1 MSLPGRQCNALIA
14 GLSLL
19 IGTVAQAAYPG
30 LEIDDPEV
38 RDCLVRTLPER
49 GLRQKIRFDTY
60 AQDELLSQS
69 AADLYWRRFDD
80 GGSRLLIRL
89 TAPPH
94 NVGLAL
100 LAEEKADNSLR
111 QDVTVY
117 LPELRVVRRLS
128 GAALSGSMF
137 GTNFAYDDF
146 VQLQGMLHQRSV
158 TRLADETVNERPA
171 YAIEMVPQHPES
183 RYSRIVTLIDQ
194 GWCIAVRSRFYGR
207 EHGML
212 KELIIDPHS
221 VREEAGR
228 FIPHALVFIEAD
240 KSARTELVVEQIEI
254 DPELN
259 PKLFTEAELRRGR

>member
-1 MSLPGRQCNALIA
+1 MSFPGRRHIALIT
-14 GLSLL
+14 GLVLL
-19 IGTVAQAAYPG
+19 TGGAAEAAYPG
-30 LEIDDPEV
+30 LELDDPEV
-38 RDCLVRTLPER
+38 RDCLMRTLPER
-49 GLRQKIRFDTY
+49 GLRQRIRFDTY

-69 AADLYWRRFDD
+69 AADLYWRRFED

-100 LAEEKADNSLR
+100 LAEEMADNSLR

-158 TRLADETVNERPA
+158 TRLADETVNARPA
-171 YAIEMVPQHPES
+171 YTIEMVPQHPES
-183 RYSRIVTLIDQ
+183 RYSKIVTLIDQ
-194 GWCIAVRSRFYGR
+194 AWCIAVQSRFFGR
-207 EHGML
+207 DHALL
-212 KELIIDPHS
+212 KELVIDPQS
-221 VREEAGR
+221 VQQVAGR
-228 FIPHALVFIEAD
+228 FVPHALVFTEAD
-240 KSARTELVVEQIEI
+240 KSARTELVVDRVEL

-259 PKLFTEAELRRGR
+259 PNLFTEAELRRGR

>member
-1 MSLPGRQCNALIA
+1 MSFSGHQCIALIA

-19 IGTVAQAAYPG
+19 AGAAAHANYPG
-30 LEIDDPEV
+30 LEIDDPVV
-38 RDCLVRTLPER
+38 RDCLARTLPAR
-49 GLRQKIRFDTY
+49 SLRQKIRFETY
-60 AQDELLSQS
+60 AEDELLSES
-69 AADLYWRRFDD
+69 AADLYWRRSDD

-100 LAEEKADNSLR
+100 LAEEMADSSLR

-158 TRLADETVNERPA
+158 TRLADESVNERPA
-171 YAIEMVPQHPES
+171 YVIEMVPQHPES

-194 GWCIAVRSRFYGR
+194 AWCIAVQSRFFGR
-207 EHGML
+207 EHGLL
-212 KELIIDPHS
+212 KELVIDPQS
-221 VREEAGR
+221 VREVAGR
-228 FIPHALVFIEAD
+228 FIPHALMFTEID
-240 KSARTELVVEQIEI
+240 KLARTELVVDRVEL

-259 PKLFTEAELRRGR
+259 PNLFTEAELRRGR

>member
-1 MSLPGRQCNALIA
+1 LLA

-19 IGTVAQAAYPG
+19 VGSAVHANYPG
-30 LEIDDPEV
+30 LEIDDPVV
-38 RDCLVRTLPER
+38 RECLARTLPEQ

-60 AQDELLSQS
+60 AHDELLSKS
-69 AADLYWRRFDD
+69 AADLFWRRFDD

-100 LAEEKADNSLR
+100 LAEEMADSSLR

-158 TRLADETVNERPA
+158 TRLGDEIVNARAA
-171 YAIEMVPQHPES
+171 YALEIVPQHPES

-194 GWCIAVRSRFYGR
+194 AWCIVVRSRFYGR
-207 EHGML
+207 GGDALL
-212 KELIIDPHS
+212 KELIVDPES
-221 VREEAGR
+221 VREVAGR
-228 FIPHALVFIEAD
+228 WIPHALVFTEIDE
-240 KSARTELVVEQIEI
+240 SARTELVVDKVEL

-259 PKLFTEAELRRGR
+259 PNLFTEAELRRGR

>member
-1 MSLPGRQCNALIA
+1 MSYLGRRCVRLLA

-19 IGTVAQAAYPG
+19 VGSAAHANYPG
-30 LEIDDPEV
+30 LDIDDPVV
-38 RDCLVRTLPER
+38 RDCLARTLPEQ

-60 AQDELLSQS
+60 AQDELLSKS

-100 LAEEKADNSLR
+100 LAEEMADNTLR

-158 TRLADETVNERPA
+158 TRLGDEIVNARPA

-183 RYSRIVTLIDQ
+183 RYARIVTLIDQ
-194 GWCIAVRSRFYGR
+194 AWCIVVRSRFFGR
-207 EHGML
+207 GEVLL
-212 KELIIDPHS
+212 KELIVDPES
-221 VREEAGR
+221 VREVAGR
-228 FIPHALVFIEAD
+228 WIPHALVFTEVD
-240 KSARTELVVEQIEI
+240 KSARTELVVDKVEI
-254 DPELN
+254 DPVLN
-259 PKLFTEAELRRGR
+259 PNLFTEAELRRGR